1 LIHERFARDAP
12 HRRQHTSIANSPSGD
27 LDLDH
32 VIPTVSNVGCHGRTP
47 SAVEA
52 SEGQLMG
59 CLLVPAGSNRIASA
73 RLVRALQDIVRH

>member
-1 LIHERFARDAP
+1 LVHESFARDAP

-32 VIPTVSNVGCHGRTP
+32 AIPSVSNVGCHGRTA

-52 SEGQLMG
+52 SEGKLMG
-59 CLLVPAGSNRIASA
+59 RLLVPAGSNRVASA
-73 RLVRALQDIVRH
+73 WLVRALDIVRR